1 LIQVFRLLKEIG
13 LLRVLVLIAILA
25 FILLLILQTIKE
37 TKSAFSVLIIA
48 GVIIMLIHTSRKD
61 KLFLKMYFN
70 RSYDIFLVE
79 YLILTFPVIVACCI
93 FKNWNIMIALVLICI
108 LIPLI
113 SFNSGSGIYSSVIK
127 LLLNPFRSNFN
138 LRLSIK
144 IPVNDPKSFEWI
156 SGLRRYLVIILPIYL
171 FVLVLSFKEYV
182 APAGI
187 IVLSLL
193 VSGFYFY
200 GESREFIE
208 LYSWNYR
215 TFILEK
221 IKQSMQYLLVLYM
234 PIIFISLIFQF
245 GTWYYIIGAV
255 IIAILIQI
263 ITIIFKYALFT
274 ENADLGRNGI
284 IVTINI
290 VCILLP
296 FLWPLPIIMCIRYY
310 FKAQANLKKYLND
323 FN

>member
-1 LIQVFRLLKEIG
+1 LLKEIG
-13 LLRVLVLIAILA
+13 LLRVLVLIVILV
-25 FILLLILQTIKE
+25 FVSLVVIQTVKE
-37 TKSAFSVLIIA
+37 SKNAYPVSIIT
-48 GVIIMLIHTSRKD
+48 GVIIMLIHISRKD

-70 RSYDIFLVE
+70 RSYHIFLVE
-79 YLILTFPVIVACCI
+79 YLTLAFPVIVACCI
-93 FKNWNIMIALVLICI
+93 FKKWIIIVALLLLCI

-113 SFNSGSGIYSSVIK
+113 SFSSGSGIISSVFR

-138 LRLSIK
+138 FRLRIN
-144 IPVNDPKSFEWI
+144 IPINDPKSFEWI
-156 SGLRRYLVIILPIYL
+156 SGFRRYFIIIVPVYILL
-171 FVLVLSFKEYV
+171 LAFSFKAYV
-182 APAGI
+182 APVAM

-208 LYSWNYR
+208 LYSNNYK
-215 TFILEK
+215 TFLLQK
-221 IKQSMQYLLVLYM
+221 IRQSLKHLLVMFM
-234 PIIFISLIFQF
+234 PIVFISLIFQF
-245 GTWYYIIGAV
+245 GTWYYILGAV
-255 IIAILIQI
+255 VIAALIQI

-310 FKAQANLKKYLND
+310 FKAQTNLKKYLND